1 MPFQIKLHPQERIIE
16 VVYPAV
22 PTQED
27 VGEYLVQMKQLID
40 EQKSHWFCLVDQR
53 ALTQLPVELLD
64 QVAVANSYAVLH
76 GMQRSARIVSSQAAE
91 RQANSIGKTTG
102 AIRVKVKTFVERG
115 PALAWLKDETG

>member
-53 ALTQLPVELLD
+53 SLTQLPVELLE

-76 GMQRSARIVSSQAAE
+76 GMQRSARIVSSQAAAA
-91 RQANSIGKTTG
+91 QANSIGKTTG

-115 PALAWLKDETG
+115 PALAWLKDETV